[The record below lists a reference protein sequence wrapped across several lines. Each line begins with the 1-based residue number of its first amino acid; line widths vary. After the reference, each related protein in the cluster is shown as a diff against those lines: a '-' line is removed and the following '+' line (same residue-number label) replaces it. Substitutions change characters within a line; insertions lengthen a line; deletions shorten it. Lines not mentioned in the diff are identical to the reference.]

1 MKVKDCLLLA
11 GELLGLDG
19 AITDLNAGSST
30 SEETQTL
37 LRCFQLVQS
46 ELALD
51 YLPLFAEDEVET
63 ETGAVFFSELT
74 YPPVRI
80 LKITGKIGGELDFT
94 LFPEYVKTEAGKLK
108 VRYTYAPTEKT
119 IDDECDFALGVSTRL
134 VAYGVAS
141 EYALAV
147 GLYEEANVWEKKYK
161 DAISAVYRLKRA
173 KPIKSRRWV

>member
-1 MKVKDCLLLA
+1 MKVKDCLLLSA
-11 GELLGLDG
+11 ELLGLND
-19 AITDLNAGSST
+19 AITDLNSGIST
-30 SEETQTL
+30 SEETQRL

-80 LKITGKIGGELDFT
+80 LKITDNVGGELDFT
-94 LFPEYVKTEAGKLK
+94 LFPEYVKTAVGKVK

-119 IDDECDFALGVSTRL
+119 LDDECDFALGVSARL

-161 DAISAVYRLKRA
+161 DAISAAYRLKRA
-173 KPIKSRRWV
+173 KPIKSRRWM